1 MRNRIF
7 LRDKHG
13 EPVVWLAYHKRKDSK
28 YHRARI
34 FLPHNSLSFE
44 WAWFESK
51 LAAHI
56 EFDDTDDDCI
66 TVHIAIPF
74 ILSLFFSIARWDWFM
89 KVTGLKWHKG
99 KPMIDWQR
107 KLGFS
112 WFDKSL
118 IVYPWVNPDCSERG
132 RRNTFIIDPARIILG
147 TGTSSRLNQKSMDG
161 FVVMP
166 EGAYPCKVTLFTS
179 EWKRPRWPFPTR
191 IDRAEVEV
199 EGGVPIPGDGDNDW
213 DMDDDAIFSII
224 TTASNSREATH
235 QFYESV
241 MRQRMKAASA
251 MWKPDGGWPDHCLA
265 EWQIEKQ
272 ND

>member
-1 MRNRIF
+1 MKDYVF
-7 LRDKHG
+7 LRDKSR
-13 EPVVWLAYHKRKDSK
+13 EPIVWLAYHKGKDSK

-34 FLPHNSLSFE
+34 FFHHNSLSFE
-44 WAWFESK
+44 WAWFERK
-51 LAAHI
+51 FAAHI

-66 TVHIAIPF
+66 SIHLAIPF

-89 KVTGLKWHKG
+89 KVTGLKWHKN
-99 KPMIDWQR
+99 KPMIDWKR
-107 KLGFS
+107 KLGLS
-112 WFDKSL
+112 WFQKSL

-132 RRNTFIIDPARIILG
+132 HRDSFIIDPANVIFGRSRHKKLNEQ
-147 TGTSSRLNQKSMDG
+147 TSDS
-161 FVVMP
+161 FVIMP
-166 EGAYPCKVTLFTS
+166 EGAYACRVTLFTY

-191 IDRAEVEV
+191 IHRAEVEV
-199 EGGVPIPGDGDNDW
+199 EKGIPIPGDGDNDW

-251 MWKPDGGWPDHCLA
+251 TWKPDSGWPAHCLA
-265 EWQIEKQ
+265 EFE
-272 ND
+272 